1 MHIPR
6 VVTEAEYR
14 AALAEIARLVERE
27 PDRRG
32 TPEGER
38 LDALS
43 LVAEAYESGR
53 HLADLGDAERR

>member
-14 AALAEIARLVERE
+14 TALAEMRRLVARE
-27 PDRRG
+27 PDRG
-32 TPEGER
+32 TPEGDR

-43 LVAEAYESGR
+43 LVAEAYESER
-53 HLADLGDAERR
+53 HLADLEDFERR

>member
-14 AALAEIARLVERE
+14 TALADITRLVARE
-27 PDRRG
+27 PDRG

-43 LVAEAYESGR
+43 LVAEAYESER
-53 HLADLGDAERR
+53 WVLDSEDAERR